1 MLNSKKIYMKTKNI
15 IFTVLIITCTFM
27 FTSCTDF
34 LEVEPNDTYTS
45 DNFYSSED
53 DFNAATAP
61 LYNRVWFDFNSKF
74 YYGLGDGRSYNLY
87 APFSDYIYPFTD
99 LAESA
104 LTGPLVEAWSSFYNV
119 IQQSNNVIV
128 GIQGSPVDEETQ
140 KQYIAE
146 ARFMRGTAYWYLASL
161 WGDVIISTNPKDL
174 VSNPI
179 VNKNSKV
186 LALKYRPSSFEDLI
200 GQDVATKTII
210 NSIKANKVPNAYLF
224 TGIRGI
230 GKTTI
235 ARIVAKS
242 LNCLNGIENLCNKKP
257 CANCDAIA
265 NSSHIDVLE
274 MDAASKTGVD
284 DVRDLI
290 EFSRYGPTSSKY
302 KIFIIDEVHMLSK
315 QAFNALLKT
324 LEEPPEYLK
333 FIFATT
339 EIKKIPITVVSRCQR
354 FDLSRIK
361 SSELFEFIK
370 KIKEKENGNVS
381 DDALKLIVKIS
392 EGSVRDALSLL
403 DRGLIAL
410 DNNKKLDLNTAQKI
424 FGYFDKSQ
432 LINIFKFILEGN
444 EKEVIEFYR
453 KIYDQGIEPKVFIN
467 DFLELIYYFKNINS
481 LTLESTNFSLNDEEF
496 LMIKELSNSID
507 NQILILFWQFTIRT
521 LGELDIVSNQNLAI
535 EMFLMRLMHISSLK
549 PEGKIKKN
557 DLTKISEKK
566 DIISD
571 FKVDAIDQIK
581 NVTQEKKIKLETH
594 TEIKSETKI
603 SINTFDQ
610 LLKICSEKKEM
621 KLKYELEKNIN
632 LVGFEKNR
640 IEISFNDN
648 LDKNFVKDLSVK
660 LFEWTN
666 QRWIIT
672 FSKKQGE
679 ASIREKEET
688 KKVEFI
694 NSAKNSKEYK
704 IILEKFPDADL
715 VDVILKK
722 KEIDT

>member
-1 MLNSKKIYMKTKNI
+1 M
-15 IFTVLIITCTFM
+15 
-27 FTSCTDF
+27 
-34 LEVEPNDTYTS
+34 
-45 DNFYSSED
+45 
-53 DFNAATAP
+53 
-61 LYNRVWFDFNSKF
+61 
-74 YYGLGDGRSYNLY
+74 
-87 APFSDYIYPFTD
+87 
-99 LAESA
+99 
-104 LTGPLVEAWSSFYNV
+104 
-119 IQQSNNVIV
+119 
-128 GIQGSPVDEETQ
+128 
-140 KQYIAE
+140 
-146 ARFMRGTAYWYLASL
+146 
-161 WGDVIISTNPKDL
+161 
-174 VSNPI
+174 
-179 VNKNSKV
+179 NKNSKV

-200 GQDVATKTII
+200 GQDVATETII

-648 LDKNFVKDLSVK
+648 LDKNFVKDLSIK

-722 KEIDT
+722 RK